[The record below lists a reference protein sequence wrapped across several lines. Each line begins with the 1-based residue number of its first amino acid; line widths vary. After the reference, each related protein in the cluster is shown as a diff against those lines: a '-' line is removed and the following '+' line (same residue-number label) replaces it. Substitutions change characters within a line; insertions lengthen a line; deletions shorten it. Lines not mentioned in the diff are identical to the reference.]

1 MQLRNILLIFILSVL
16 VIFAAINWS
25 AIVEP
30 TSISLI
36 FTTVQ
41 APLGLILLTI
51 TALLAVFFLTFVVY
65 MQSSIL
71 MERQRLSRDLETQRQ
86 LANQAEASRFSE
98 LNAYL
103 ETELQQLATRDQD
116 MQNHIETRL
125 TTLEQTLNA
134 TIEQTGITL
143 SAYIGELEDRLE
155 NNSGNPRVD

>member
-25 AIVEP
+25 AIIEP
-30 TSISLI
+30 TPISLI

-71 MERQRLSRDLETQRQ
+71 MERQRLSRELETQRQ

-98 LNAYL
+98 LRAYL
-103 ETELQQLATRDQD
+103 ETELQQLATSNQD
-116 MQNHIETRL
+116 MQNHVETRL

-134 TIEQTGITL
+134 TIEQTGNTL

-155 NNSGNPRVD
+155 NNPRKLGPD